1 MHWMYQGGSE
11 FFGLGA
17 FPALAFAPLLL
28 WALAWKGWALY
39 LAARREEKVWFIILL
54 IINTFGLLE
63 IFYIFAIA
71 KREEAILPREEK
83 KTDGHTTTPSV

>member
-1 MHWMYQGGSE
+1 MYQGGSE

-39 LAARREEKVWFIILL
+39 LAARRDEKVWFIVLL
-54 IINTFGLLE
+54 IVNTLGLLE

-71 KREEAILPREEK
+71 KRGETVLPTQEK
-83 KTDGHTTTPSV
+83 KSDDHTATPSAS